1 MRSYLISKVFESEN
15 MCRTLVKKREG
26 EGEGEGEEEERE
38 KRVNFKLDNIFT
50 EHGADIFPRGLNS
63 KIRAERA
70 AAAKVDERTNT
81 RLGCADS

>member
-26 EGEGEGEEEERE
+26 EGEWEEEERE
-38 KRVNFKLDNIFT
+38 KRVNFKLGNIFT

-70 AAAKVDERTNT
+70 AAAKVDVRTNT